1 MAPGG
6 AAARAGLRGGG
17 PPQDLPGGG
26 QIQLGGDVIV
36 QAAGQPVDALEDL
49 QAVLLDKK
57 VGDRVTLKVVRGGQ
71 TRDVTLTLDESA
83 FQ

>member
-1 MAPGG
+1 M
-6 AAARAGLRGGG
+6 
-17 PPQDLPGGG
+17 
-26 QIQLGGDVIV
+26 IV